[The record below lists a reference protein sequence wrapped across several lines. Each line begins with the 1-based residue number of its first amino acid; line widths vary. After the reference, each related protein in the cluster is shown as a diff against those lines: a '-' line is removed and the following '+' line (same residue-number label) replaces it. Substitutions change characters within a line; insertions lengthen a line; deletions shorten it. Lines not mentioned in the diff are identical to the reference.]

1 MSIDSYAVSGESPPS
16 VLLAFR
22 GRNLRSFRDA
32 FELSL
37 LATPLA
43 ESQVVRQVP
52 WRAGGKALGVLPVAA
67 LYGANASGKSNVL
80 RVMSDMRSHVLFSF
94 RNADPDGGFPR
105 RRFMLGADPTA
116 SSHYEVDLVLDGVR
130 HEYGFVVDDDRVLKE
145 WAVHYPRG
153 RSTLLFER
161 SGDEVELGASI
172 RTKARSTLDLLRP
185 NALFLSTDAAVKQPV
200 LGRLFGWFKR
210 NLAVAEAQS
219 RAFRQAQTTQML
231 DDPAM
236 RAGVM
241 TLLRAADLGVSDA
254 KRNELDPVMRERMK
268 RALRIIQ
275 GLEAEPESGSD
286 EGPDFEELGV
296 SLVHEGAVGPVEFEQ
311 QDESLGT
318 LVWFGLVGPV
328 LESLARGT
336 LLLADELDSSLHP
349 DLVRQLV
356 RLFQD
361 SDTNPFR
368 AQLIFNSHDP
378 TLLGDC
384 AGDRPLGRDQVWF
397 TEKDADG
404 GSRLYPL
411 SDLDPRKEEAVAK
424 RYLAGRYGAKP
435 IVSHQEFAAAVE
447 MITGGRA

>member
-1 MSIDSYAVSGESPPS
+1 M
-16 VLLAFR
+16 LLAFR
-22 GRNLRSFRDA
+22 GQNLRSFHDA

-43 ESQVVRQVP
+43 ESGVVRQVP
-52 WRAGGKALGVLPVAA
+52 WRTGGKPIGVLPVAA

-80 RVMSDMRSHVLFSF
+80 RVMGDMRTHVLFSF
-94 RNADPDGGFPR
+94 RTGDPSGGFPR
-105 RRFMLGADPTA
+105 RRFMLGADPA
-116 SSHYEVDLVLDGVR
+116 APSRYEADLILDGVR
-130 HEYGFVVDDDRVLKE
+130 YEYGFVADDDRILEE

-153 RSTLLFER
+153 RSTLLFQR
-161 SGDEVELGASI
+161 SGDDVELGASI
-172 RTKARSTLDLLRP
+172 RSKARATVELLRP
-185 NALFLSTDAAVKQPV
+185 NALFLSTDAAVKQPA
-200 LGRLFGWFKR
+200 LGSLFGWFKR
-210 NLAVAEAQS
+210 NMTLAEAQS

-236 RAGVM
+236 RAGVL

-254 KRNELDPVMRERMK
+254 KRTEIDPVMRERIK

-275 GLEAEPESGSD
+275 GLEVD
-286 EGPDFEELGV
+286 EAGADDGPDFEELGV
-296 SLVHEGAVGPVEFEQ
+296 SLVHEGAAGPVEFEQ
-311 QDESLGT
+311 QEESLGT

-336 LLLADELDSSLHP
+336 ALLADELDSSLHP

-361 SDTNPFR
+361 PVTNPHR

-378 TLLGDC
+378 TLLGDS

-411 SDLDPRKEEAVAK
+411 SDLDPRKEEAIAK

-447 MITGGRA
+447 MITGGRG

>member
-1 MSIDSYAVSGESPPS
+1 M
-16 VLLAFR
+16 LLAFR
-22 GRNLRSFRDA
+22 GQNLRSFHDA

-43 ESQVVRQVP
+43 ESGVVRQVP
-52 WRAGGKALGVLPVAA
+52 WRTGGKPIGVLPVAA

-80 RVMSDMRSHVLFSF
+80 RVMGDMRTHVLFSF
-94 RNADPDGGFPR
+94 RTGDPSGGFPR
-105 RRFMLGADPTA
+105 RRFMLGADPA
-116 SSHYEVDLVLDGVR
+116 APSRYEADLILDGVR
-130 HEYGFVVDDDRVLKE
+130 HEYGFVADDDRILEE

-153 RSTLLFER
+153 RSTLLFQR
-161 SGDEVELGASI
+161 SGDDVELGASI
-172 RTKARSTLDLLRP
+172 RSKARATVELLRP

-200 LGRLFGWFKR
+200 LGSLFGWFKR
-210 NLAVAEAQS
+210 NMTLAEAQS

-236 RAGVM
+236 RAGVL

-254 KRNELDPVMRERMK
+254 KRTEIDPVMRERIK

-275 GLEAEPESGSD
+275 GLEAD
-286 EGPDFEELGV
+286 EAGADDGPDFEELGV
-296 SLVHEGAVGPVEFEQ
+296 SLVHEGAAGPVEFEQ
-311 QDESLGT
+311 QEESLGT

-336 LLLADELDSSLHP
+336 ALLADELDSSLHP

-361 SDTNPFR
+361 PVTNPHR

-378 TLLGDC
+378 TLLGDS

-411 SDLDPRKEEAVAK
+411 SDLDPRKEEAIAK

-447 MITGGRA
+447 MITGGRG